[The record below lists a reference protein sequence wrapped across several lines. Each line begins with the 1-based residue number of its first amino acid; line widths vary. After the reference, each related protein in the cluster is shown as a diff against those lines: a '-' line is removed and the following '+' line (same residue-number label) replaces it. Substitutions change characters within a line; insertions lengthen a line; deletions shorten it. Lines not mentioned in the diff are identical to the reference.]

1 MPEPLT
7 KFTIARRLRHL
18 RSHARLT
25 QDQLG
30 QMLHVT
36 QQVVSQ
42 REQDGLL
49 YLHQWPRWS
58 RALRCGLLTIYE
70 TSPDGFRLQG
80 KRTVNW
86 LLQDYFEALP
96 EAEQATV
103 LQDLRLR
110 TQRQTQDQGVLV
122 S

>member
-7 KFTIARRLRHL
+7 KYTIARRLRQL
-18 RSHARLT
+18 RLHAGLT

-42 REQDGLL
+42 REMDGLL
-49 YLHQWPRWS
+49 YLHQWPLWS
-58 RALRCGLLTIYE
+58 RALRCGPLTIYE
-70 TSPDGFRLQG
+70 TSAEGFHVRG
-80 KRTVNW
+80 KRAVNW

-96 EAEQATV
+96 EDEQTTV

-110 TQRQTQDQGVLV
+110 AQRAAQETLV